1 MVRRIGPRAKASGEN
16 VTSPI
21 RNLRW
26 YIGGLLF
33 LSTVVNYIDRQTLSV
48 LAPYIKTEYQWT
60 NTDYA
65 LLIIAFRVAY
75 SFGQTASGRLVDRIG
90 TRRGLSLAVA
100 FYSTAAILTSLATGL
115 RSFAAF
121 RFLLGL
127 GESAN
132 WPGATKAVSE
142 WFPKRESGWAVAL
155 FDSGSSI
162 GGAIAPLLV
171 LWVYHTFGSWRP
183 AFIVTGVLGFGWLVL
198 FRWLYRSPEEHPRL
212 SEQERAYI
220 LAERADTRGRP
231 GDAPAGQLSY
241 GTLFALPQ
249 TWGIIIGKTLTD
261 PVWFFITDWFAIYL
275 VSKGHRL
282 EESLLAFW
290 IPFLAADVGNFAG
303 GGASS
308 WLIARGWPV
317 GAARKLVVVVS
328 GLGMTL
334 LIPTVFTDSYT
345 WLVACFAMSTLA
357 YAAFSTMVLNLPA
370 DIYPTGSVASVSGLS
385 GTGAG
390 IGTILATYATGV
402 VADRYSFEPILI
414 AASLIPLAAT
424 VAVVTLVRNN
434 RATDEGIVNRI

>member
-231 GDAPAGQLSY
+231 GDKPVGQLSY